1 LRWINAAFDPAMHW
15 EEHNREEATAM
26 ATGLDVFDTTLQHT
40 NLWLKD
46 LMRRLG
52 TEDRKLAYQVL
63 SRTLHAVRDRIG
75 PENAAHLGAQ
85 LPMLVR
91 GFYYEGWHMAGTPT
105 KERLTEDF
113 LEHVNTHVLRG
124 LRLDPEKA
132 VRAVF
137 ETMCEKLDPGEIE
150 KVVKVFPSE
159 LRNLWPAVRAPVQH
173 DRGSAPGQYL

>member
-1 LRWINAAFDPAMHW
+1 M
-15 EEHNREEATAM
+15 T
-26 ATGLDVFDTTLQHT
+26 TGLDVFDTTLQQT

-46 LMRRLG
+46 LMQRLG
-52 TEDRKLAYQVL
+52 TEDRRLAYRVL

-75 PENAAHLGAQ
+75 PDNAVHLGAQ

-113 LEHVNTHVLRG
+113 LEHVNCHVLRG

-137 ETMCEKLDPGEIE
+137 EVLCDRLDPGEIE
-150 KVVKVFPSE
+150 KVIKVFPPE
-159 LRNLWPAVRAPVQH
+159 LRNLWPASRALVLRE
-173 DRGSAPGQYL
+173 RGSAPAQYL

>member
-1 LRWINAAFDPAMHW
+1 M
-15 EEHNREEATAM
+15 T
-26 ATGLDVFDTTLQHT
+26 TGLDVFDTTLQQT

-46 LMRRLG
+46 LMQRLD
-52 TEDRKLAYQVL
+52 TEDRKLAYRVL

-75 PENAAHLGAQ
+75 PENAVHLGAQ

-137 ETMCEKLDPGEIE
+137 EVMCDKIDRAIE
-150 KVVKVFPSE
+150 KVIKVFPGE
-159 LRNLWPAVRAPVQH
+159 LRNLWPAARAAARRE
-173 DRGSAPGQYL
+173 RGSAPGRYL